1 MFEATTISTLMK
13 ARVPKDE
20 LAVTRSYAFI
30 FRNWNF
36 NVLRKDLEKKQMDY
50 KVGDLN

>member
-1 MFEATTISTLMK
+1 MVEATTISTLMK

-20 LAVTRSYAFI
+20 LVVTRSYAFI
-30 FRNWNF
+30 FHNWKF
-36 NVLRKDLEKKQMDY
+36 TALRQDLEKKQIDY